1 MLLSINHAERGFDY
15 LMPWSLGCNFDSK
28 GNLKEKQYDIQ
39 TDLLKYQLVLE
50 KDINSQRRQ
59 SEILF
64 PPSPP
69 IYAKNEK
76 WGMGSYT
83 LNEWVPSC
91 GNWAF
96 LKADK
101 PRRCKNCEQTEESW
115 LRKLSC
121 PTAAEQVHQKEGF
134 TDRSTEKMQTTMRD
148 ITRI

>member
-1 MLLSINHAERGFDY
+1 MFANTNGQLRTNYILACLLITMLLSINHAERGFDY
-15 LMPWSLGCNFDSK
+15 LMPWSLGCNFDSE

-76 WGMGSYT
+76 
-83 LNEWVPSC
+83 
-91 GNWAF
+91 
-96 LKADK
+96 
-101 PRRCKNCEQTEESW
+101 
-115 LRKLSC
+115 
-121 PTAAEQVHQKEGF
+121 
-134 TDRSTEKMQTTMRD
+134 
-148 ITRI
+148 